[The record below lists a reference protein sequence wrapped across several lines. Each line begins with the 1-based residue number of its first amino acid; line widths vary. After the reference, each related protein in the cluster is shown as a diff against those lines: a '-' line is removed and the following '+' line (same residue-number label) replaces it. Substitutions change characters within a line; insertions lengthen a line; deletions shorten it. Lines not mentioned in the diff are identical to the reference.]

1 MFCSNCGKKIP
12 EDSKF
17 CEKCG
22 ATIEEEKVET
32 QDELDKTIVLMDK
45 TNDNLD
51 KTLSLEETNDD
62 TEEVSLDEDETLE
75 QPEVSD
81 EKIEEENEEES
92 IEEDT
97 LVEEKVEEY
106 SNNKKDDEKE
116 KLAGSHTMLLS
127 NLDDAVADLKPDDFD
142 ELMPKSSNA
151 RIIAIIT
158 LLLIT
163 AIGIGIY
170 FFIITPKEE
179 KEKPNKTNYQ
189 VIINEYGK
197 SIEKVA
203 KDYLLEHEII
213 NDYSEIKS
221 LVKYNNHKV
230 SCQNIYVNIDGTVYL
245 SECTVDGVKVSEGY
259 GKKKNILTKTG
270 EDACNVKYNST
281 KKQLEF
287 YTEDKLTSVYECDSS
302 DCGLYEQEDFKYNSC
317 LDSIALIKDGKK
329 IYLYSYEAG
338 QKLFDA
344 FSEIIP
350 INLKNMNQT
359 LIVKDYFTE
368 KYGYIT
374 LKGTQ
379 ILKTE
384 YDALG
389 IVKDGKLLPQSVDL
403 DNDIIIAA
411 KNNKYGV
418 INLSTGKQVI
428 NYFYKDMYLAP
439 NNNYVGKYGSKYY
452 LVDSKDEKV
461 LNESYE
467 MIFAFDK
474 VIVVKD
480 NNKLRFIDYN
490 EKNIIEDTIDVSG
503 NYDIRKENNDYNV
516 YEKDNMI
523 MIDIYETRNNIISY
537 TYNQDKKE
545 LTKLTVEDTNLNSN
559 SNINSNSNSNNS
571 LNSNVGGE

>member
-12 EDSKF
+12 DDSKF

-22 ATIEEEKVET
+22 AVQENNETVET

-45 TNDNLD
+45 TDDNLD
-51 KTLSLEETNDD
+51 KTLSLEETNEN
-62 TEEVSLDEDETLE
+62 TEEISLDEDKNLE
-75 QPEVSD
+75 QPEVS
-81 EKIEEENEEES
+81 
-92 IEEDT
+92 
-97 LVEEKVEEY
+97 EEKVADKEEVIEDVPSVEETVEQQTNEY
-106 SNNKKDDEKE
+106 SNDKKVDVDDEKE

-163 AIGIGIY
+163 AIGVGIY

-179 KEKPNKTNYQ
+179 KEKTNKTNYQ
-189 VIINEYGK
+189 AIINEYGK

-203 KDYLLEHEII
+203 KEYLLDHEII
-213 NDYSEIKS
+213 SDYSEIKS

-230 SCQNIYVNIDGTVYL
+230 SCKNVYVNIDGTVYL
-245 SECTVDGVKVSEGY
+245 SDCTVDGVKVEEGY

-270 EDACNVKYNST
+270 EDACNVKYNKV

-302 DCGLYEQEDFKYNSC
+302 DCGLYEQADFKYNSC

-338 QKLFDA
+338 QKLFEA
-344 FSEIIP
+344 FSEIVP
-350 INLKNMNQT
+350 INLKNNNQT

-368 KYGYIT
+368 KYGYVT

-389 IVKDGKLLPQSVDL
+389 IIKDGKLLPQGVDL

-439 NNNYVGKYGSKYY
+439 NNNYIGKYGSKYY

-461 LNESYE
+461 LKESYE

-503 NYDIRKENNDYNV
+503 NYDIRNENNDYNV
-516 YEKDNMI
+516 YENDNMI
-523 MIDIYETRNNIISY
+523 MIDVYKSKNNMISY

-545 LTKLTVEDTNLNSN
+545 LTKLTEDTNS
-559 SNINSNSNSNNS
+559 NSNSNSNNS
-571 LNSNVGGE
+571 LNSNVGEE